1 MDDYKERTCCTYQC
15 HAEQLGARGAELE
28 TAKEQLAKILFVPFF
43 GVVSCDVLSKIKS

>member
-1 MDDYKERTCCTYQC
+1 MITKNEHIVLIIC
-15 HAEQLGARGAELE
+15 HTEQLGARGAELE